1 MCAKQETFA
10 STSRCCRYVEL
21 RLCLKLSKMGS
32 MICCSQM
39 IIGSSYLV
47 VKMSSMLQMPY
58 TTASVLVPNFDIC
71 TGIAFTVNK
80 VDKYSWTAVCRC

>member
-1 MCAKQETFA
+1 
-10 STSRCCRYVEL
+10 
-21 RLCLKLSKMGS
+21 
-32 MICCSQM
+32 M

-58 TTASVLVPNFDIC
+58 KIATVLVPNFDIC
-71 TGIAFTVNK
+71 TGIAFTVNN